1 MNTIFIQKIHFLLKK
16 VDLREDVETVSKLRE
31 KSEVPVSLHQGLALS
46 KDIGA
51 VKYVECSALT
61 QKWLKNVF
69 EEAIRAALGQDTKPA
84 KKRRC
89 NLL

>member
-1 MNTIFIQKIHFLLKK
+1 MFNIFKK
-16 VDLREDVETVSKLRE
+16 VDLREDVETVKKLKE

-46 KDIGA
+46 RDIGA

-69 EEAIRAALGQDTKPA
+69 EEAIRAALGPDTKPV
-84 KKRRC
+84 KKQRC
-89 NLL
+89 DLL